1 MPPENATTKSPEKKA
16 GLYKKFKVKPWLGLA
31 WLANSKLYHIININ
45 HNDNI
50 ISFIYI

>member
-1 MPPENATTKSPEKKA
+1 MPPKNAITKSPEKKA
-16 GLYKKFKVKPWLGLA
+16 GLYKKFKVKAWLG
-31 WLANSKLYHIININ
+31 SFKLYHIININ